1 MNVKKL
7 ILLFLLMFDS
17 FTMIAQQE
25 ERKIEAAVFEGTVV
39 AGYVDQGAYL
49 NFLGPSISFKKGNH
63 KLILGMLPS
72 LRFKEDKGTTK
83 NFPVTPNLGGGITY
97 IYKKIAFQLPVYY
110 NAKTATKNGNWTLGV
125 GIGYKIK

>member
-97 IYKKIAFQLPVYY
+97 IYKKSHFSFRCI
-110 NAKTATKNGNWTLGV
+110 TM
-125 GIGYKIK
+125 